1 MTGRAIRV
9 ISIGLAAVSM
19 KFAGVAVA
27 ASQTSGDTFHGPSS
41 TIPVVSTIPNAGP
54 AVINAP
60 AMGSDA
66 ASADAK
72 GSLGNSSPVSGV
84 CQQNASG
91 SDLADGATVNTGGS
105 ESAYNRSATDGK
117 VTASMSAV
125 PQYKAQQMA
134 IAIA

>member
-1 MTGRAIRV
+1 MRNKVLLV
-9 ISIGLAAVSM
+9 IGVGLTAVSM

-27 ASQTSGDTFHGPSS
+27 APQTSGDTFHGPSS
-41 TIPVVSTIPNAGP
+41 TIPVVSTIPDAGP
-54 AVINAP
+54 AAINAP
-60 AMGSDA
+60 SMGSDA

-72 GSLGNSSPVSGV
+72 GSLANSSPVSSV

-91 SDLADGATVNTGGS
+91 SALIDGATVNTSGS
-105 ESAYNRSATDGK
+105 ESAYNRSATDGN
-117 VTASMSAV
+117 VTASMTAV